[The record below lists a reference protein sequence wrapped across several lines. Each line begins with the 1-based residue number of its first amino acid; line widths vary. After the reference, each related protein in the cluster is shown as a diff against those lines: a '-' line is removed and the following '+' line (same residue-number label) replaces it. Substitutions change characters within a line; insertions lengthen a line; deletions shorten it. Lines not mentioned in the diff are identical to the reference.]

1 LGVCFTLIRGAW
13 SNALGLGLFDFDL
26 LTIITVYLFL
36 FCGQTFSGIFALG
49 QGLLMDLFSGGPNGL
64 FAALYMAVFGA
75 IYLGYRLFNLQG
87 AKGQMLLITSVVL
100 LKEALFFAG
109 LSVFSVDAVFSES
122 YLWIS
127 AISAMATGVM
137 GPMLFQLFD
146 GLRAISPG
154 LARNGS
160 EDQLQG

>member
-1 LGVCFTLIRGAW
+1 MCFTLIWGTW
-13 SNALGLGLFDFDL
+13 SNALGLGLFDFDF

-36 FCGQTFSGIFALG
+36 FYGQTLAGIFAFG

-87 AKGQMLLITSVVL
+87 FKGQMLLITSVVL

-109 LSVFSVDAVFSES
+109 LSVFSVDAGFSKR

-127 AISAMATGVM
+127 VISAMATGVM
-137 GPMLFQLFD
+137 GPVLFHLFE
-146 GLRAISPG
+146 GFRAIPG
-154 LARNGS
+154 GWAPEDS
-160 EDQLQG
+160 EDQWQR